1 MKIDIVGRNY
11 TPSERLKGLI
21 EKKVGKL
28 DRFFDKPATSKVV
41 CTSNKDRLKMELNVT
56 CGKMFIR
63 SEVESDNMYANLD
76 NCLAKIERQISKY
89 GEKFQAKR
97 NIKPEAG
104 EFEYF
109 DEKPKFELPKITKR
123 KTYEL
128 IPMTEEDALAQMDM
142 VGNDFFVFLH
152 AKLNKVCL
160 LYKKADG
167 TIGIIETK

>member
-11 TPSERLKGLI
+11 TPSDRLKGLI
-21 EKKVGKL
+21 EKKVEKL
-28 DRFFDKPATSKVV
+28 DRFFEKPATSKIV
-41 CTSNKDRLKMELNVT
+41 CSNNAGRLKMEVNLT

-76 NCLAKIERQISKY
+76 NCLAKIERQIIKY
-89 GEKFQAKR
+89 GDRFEAKR

-128 IPMTEEDALAQMDM
+128 VPMTEDDALAQMDM
-142 VGNDFFVFLH
+142 VGNDFFVFLNS
-152 AKLNKVCL
+152 KLNKVCL

-167 TIGIIETK
+167 SIGIIVTK